1 MLKRLLLGAI
11 ASLAVLSP
19 ASAEVQ
25 EGTYDLIETVREH
38 MTVSIDGS
46 WCKSNPGA
54 DGGFHPAKVKI
65 YLCTRGD
72 VDANDH
78 DTVRHEVWHVIQWCI
93 TPDDEPYLRT
103 VVTPDTPD
111 WQKLVT
117 DHLTPLKI
125 RWIRENYPSPMWN
138 TEIEAF
144 SAAKMLDA
152 TEIERLFIKACVKK

>member
-25 EGTYDLIETVREH
+25 EGTYDLIETVQQH
-38 MTVSIDGS
+38 MTVSIDS
-46 WCKSNPGA
+46 PWCDSTPDA
-54 DGGFHPAKVKI
+54 DGGFSPGEKKI

-93 TPDDEPYLRT
+93 TPDNERYLRT
-103 VVTPDTPD
+103 VIKPGTAE
-111 WQKLVT
+111 WQEYVT
-117 DHLTPLKI
+117 DHLTP
-125 RWIRENYPSPMWN
+125 RRVQWIKDNYPRPMWYA
-138 TEIEAF
+138 EIEAF

-152 TEIERLFIKACVKK
+152 SQIEKLFIKACVK